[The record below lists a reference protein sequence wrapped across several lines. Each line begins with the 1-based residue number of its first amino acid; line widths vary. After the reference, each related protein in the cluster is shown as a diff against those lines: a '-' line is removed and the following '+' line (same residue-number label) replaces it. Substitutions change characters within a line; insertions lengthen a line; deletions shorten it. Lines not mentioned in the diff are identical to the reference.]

1 MRCIGH
7 AGGQRVATASGMD
20 VEVVEDQLVRLR
32 ERGLVTLDDGVFG
45 GWSLTLSGRDWAEA
59 AVRGEVREADASEL
73 VNTAYQEFLPLNGVV
88 MAICH
93 DWQMRNLGGRPVV
106 NDHEDHRYDDAVLA
120 RLSSADQA
128 AQAICERLAHRLARF
143 AVYGRRLTYAARKA
157 HDGDLQFVTDD
168 LESYHS
174 VWFQLHEDLLVTCGI
189 SRDEER
195 ARET

>member
-7 AGGQRVATASGMD
+7 AGSQRIATASGRALETVD
-20 VEVVEDQLVRLR
+20 LELDRLR
-32 ERGLVTLDDGVFG
+32 RRGLVTLDEGIFG
-45 GWSLTLSGRDWAEA
+45 GWSLTPSGRGWAEA
-59 AVRGEVREADASEL
+59 AVRREVFEADASGL
-73 VNTAYQEFLPLNGVV
+73 VETAYQEFLPLNGVV

-93 DWQMRNLGGRPVV
+93 DCQMRSLGGSPII
-106 NDHEDHRYDDAVLA
+106 NDHEDHRYDDAVLD

-128 AQAICERLAHRLARF
+128 AQAICERLAGRLARF
-143 AVYGRRLTYAARKA
+143 SVYGARLSHAVRRA
-157 HDGDLQFVTDD
+157 HEGDPRYVTDD

-189 SRDEER
+189 SRDDER